1 MKKFII
7 GILIIVLGIVLLNIQ
22 DNHIKKNAISRCGNE
37 DNIVEHYTEQGDK
50 YFSCKVEK

>member
-7 GILIIVLGIVLLNIQ
+7 GMLIIVLGIVLLNIQ